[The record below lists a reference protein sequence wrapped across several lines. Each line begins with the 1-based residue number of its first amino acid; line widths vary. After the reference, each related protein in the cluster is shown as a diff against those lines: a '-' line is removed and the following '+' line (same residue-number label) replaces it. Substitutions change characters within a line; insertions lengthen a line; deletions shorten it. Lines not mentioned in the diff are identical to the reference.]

1 MRSLAALA
9 MGTLLAA
16 GLAGVGAAQD
26 KKPQAPPTG
35 MITLTF
41 ATIDSSMDKKI
52 SKDEWLAYFVKL
64 DKDNDGFLTEQEFTA
79 AAQEAK
85 RRSKDGQK

>member
-1 MRSLAALA
+1 MRSLATFSMAA
-9 MGTLLAA
+9 LLAV

-26 KKPQAPPTG
+26 KKGQPPPSG

-41 ATIDSSMDKKI
+41 ATIDSTMDKKI
-52 SKDEWLAYFVKL
+52 SKAEWEAYFVKL